1 MHKWLTLL
9 SLCLGNCTYPTT
21 NGLKSCFVDNGHSS
35 STSDLIPTK
44 LYHEKCHAG
53 EGIVKVFAFC
63 NHKNQVFSAGIN
75 FVLDEKNPCV
85 RVRTHTWIFCILFEI
100 FYSKIM
106 WWL

>member
-1 MHKWLTLL
+1 MPKGLALL
-9 SLCLGNCTYPTT
+9 FLPLAICAAPTI
-21 NGLKSCFVDNGHSS
+21 NGLESAFFGIGHSS
-35 STSDLIPTK
+35 PTSNLIPTK
-44 LYHEKCHAG
+44 LYREKCHAG
-53 EGIVKVFAFC
+53 EGIVKVFTFC

-106 WWL
+106 